1 VEVKDKQIENL
12 KRTQKQLENHQEL
25 QRKKIVS
32 LEERLKSQDAELK
45 KLREGQSQISEG
57 NADQSIFE

>member
-1 VEVKDKQIENL
+1 MKEKQIENL

-25 QRKKIVS
+25 QKKKIAS
-32 LEERLKSQDAELK
+32 LEERLKYQDAELK
-45 KLREGQSQISEG
+45 KLRETQSQISEA

>member
-1 VEVKDKQIENL
+1 VEVKDKQIDNL

-25 QRKKIVS
+25 QRKRIVS
-32 LEERLKSQDAELK
+32 LEERLKFQDAELK
-45 KLREGQSQISEG
+45 KWREGQSQISEG

>member
-1 VEVKDKQIENL
+1 MKEKQIENL

-25 QRKKIVS
+25 QKKKIAS
-32 LEERLKSQDAELK
+32 LEERLKYQDAELK
-45 KLREGQSQISEG
+45 KLREAQSQISEA